1 MTTRATI
8 ERYFERLG
16 RGDRWDEMLADD
28 LHFASFASPGRQVR
42 GREAFIQATKRFYT
56 MIASVQL
63 RELIVEGD
71 RSVAL
76 TRYELRPPNGA
87 PAFASDVAEIF
98 TVRDG
103 SIASLS
109 IYFDSAPFPR

>member
-8 ERYFERLG
+8 EGYFDRLA
-16 RGDRWDEMLADD
+16 RGDRWETMLADD
-28 LHFASFASPGRQVR
+28 LHFSSYASPGRQVK
-42 GREAFIQATKRFYT
+42 GREAFVQGTRRFYS
-56 MIASVQL
+56 MIASVEV

-71 RSVAL
+71 HGVAL

-87 PAFASDVAEIF
+87 PGFSSDVAEVF

-103 SIASLS
+103 SIASLA
-109 IYFDSAPFPR
+109 IYFDSAPYPR